1 MKDLLMVVLCVL
13 AILAAIATAIFSS
26 VREGIGIAIVSGVW
40 LMALDA
46 IIESKR
52 KKDL

>member
-1 MKDLLMVVLCVL
+1 MKDLIMVVLCVL
-13 AILAAIATAIFSS
+13 AILVAIATAIFSS
-26 VREGIGIAIVSGVW
+26 VREGIGIAVISGMW

-52 KKDL
+52 KKGL